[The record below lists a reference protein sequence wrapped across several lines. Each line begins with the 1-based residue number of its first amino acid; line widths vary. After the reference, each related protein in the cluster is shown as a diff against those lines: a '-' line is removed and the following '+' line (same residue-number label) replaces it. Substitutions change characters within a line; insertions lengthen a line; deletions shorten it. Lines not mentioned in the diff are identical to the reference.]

1 VIDIPRPLRYFS
13 NCPKIAFK
21 IPIPRERSKGEG
33 RERSKGE
40 GREGSKGEGREG
52 KEGEGREREERER

>member
-1 VIDIPRPLRYFS
+1 MWRPLTGVIDISPPLRYFS
-13 NCPKIAFK
+13 NCPNIGFK
-21 IPIPRERSKGEG
+21 FPIP